1 MYIFK
6 QIFKNTCI
14 YIYTS
19 CKIEKDSSSV
29 NVGKDMRQMA
39 KHEGQKLKY
48 YTLSVDLKRMIL
60 DGDIQAGDRL
70 PSENEL
76 ASRYNISRHT
86 VRKALAILENE
97 GYIYAEHGKGTFCS
111 ELVRHSKTSRN
122 IAVVTTYLS
131 DYIFPKVVQG
141 IDSVMTEK
149 GYSIILKN
157 TRNSRKAEA
166 RCLEELLQK
175 DIEGLIIEPSKSEI
189 FCKHISLYERL
200 ERFGIPYVFIQ
211 ACLEQV
217 RDKPQVKMD
226 DCKGGYLV
234 TSHLISLGH
243 RNILGVFK
251 ADDTQGMERH
261 RGYVQAL
268 QEAGIL
274 YNPNNIIWFHTE
286 DRAMK
291 PFAALQEMVRRKYP
305 FDAVVCYNDQIA
317 VEIIKALEECQLNV
331 PEQVSV
337 TGYDNSFIAE
347 NSRIKLTTIAHPQD
361 KLGEM
366 AAKLL
371 LELIQNPNAEIA
383 ENKILIEPELIVRE
397 SCKRREPTYASDG
410 L

>member
-1 MYIFK
+1 
-6 QIFKNTCI
+6 
-14 YIYTS
+14 
-19 CKIEKDSSSV
+19 
-29 NVGKDMRQMA
+29 MA
-39 KHEGQKLKY
+39 KGEGQKLKY
-48 YTLSVDLKRMIL
+48 VTLAQDLKSMIL
-60 DGDIQAGDRL
+60 EGGIQAGEKL

-76 ASRYNISRHT
+76 AERYHISRHT
-86 VRKALAILENE
+86 VRKALSILANE

-111 ELVRHSKTSRN
+111 ELVRHTKTSRN

-157 TRNSRKAEA
+157 TRNSRRAEA

-200 ERFGIPYVFIQ
+200 EQFGIPYVFIQ
-211 ACLEQV
+211 GCFEQMK
-217 RDKPQVKMD
+217 DKPQVRMD

-234 TSHLISLGH
+234 TNYLISLGH
-243 RNILGVFK
+243 KNILGVFK
-251 ADDTQGMERH
+251 ADDTQGRERH

-268 QEAGIL
+268 QEAGML
-274 YNPNNIIWFHTE
+274 YNPDNIIWFHTE
-286 DRAMK
+286 DRALK
-291 PFAALQEMVRRKYP
+291 PFAALQEMVHQNRK

-317 VEIIKALEECQLNV
+317 VEVVKALEECCIHV
-331 PEQVSV
+331 PQQVSV

-371 LELIQNPNAEIA
+371 LELIQNPNAAVQES
-383 ENKILIEPELIVRE
+383 KVLIEPELIIRE
-397 SCKRREPTYASDG
+397 SCKRR
-410 L
+410 